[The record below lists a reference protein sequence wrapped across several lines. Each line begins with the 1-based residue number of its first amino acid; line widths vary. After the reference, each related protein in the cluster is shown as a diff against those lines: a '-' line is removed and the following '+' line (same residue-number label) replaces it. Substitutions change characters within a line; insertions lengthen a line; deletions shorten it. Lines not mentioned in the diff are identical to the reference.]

1 MPRGQSQEVG
11 ALEANSK
18 PVKLLGG
25 GPVQQGS
32 GTRPAG
38 GLRGLRTEKQ
48 CWFQR
53 AHDVL
58 DPDHTEVILQEK
70 SRIEKAVKKAGN
82 TIV

>member
-25 GPVQQGS
+25 GPVQRGS

-38 GLRGLRTEKQ
+38 GLRGLRKEKR

-82 TIV
+82 TTV